1 MNELP
6 FRDYHV
12 LQILDGYENQSYPLD
27 LFISHYFRENKSLGS
42 KDRGAIAEVIYSM
55 IRWQGLIDHLTEKP
69 VNWEKRFRTYQT
81 VSLKECQSNEDIPL
95 HIRLSFPKILFDLMV
110 SSLGIEKTI
119 EICRVS
125 NQAAPTFI
133 RANAMKITRD
143 ALLARFNDLY
153 NVRACKESEHG
164 IVFIKKINLFGT
176 PEFREG
182 LFEVQD
188 EGSQL
193 LAALVKAEPGLQI
206 MDYCAGSG
214 GKTLAF
220 APLMKNKGQ
229 IFLHDIRT
237 RALAESKIRLRRAG
251 IQNAQVVE
259 AEDEKRLKKL
269 KKKMDIVLVDAP
281 CSGTGT
287 MRRNPDM
294 KWSFSADTVPRL
306 VGQQRTIFE
315 KALSF
320 MHPKGKI
327 IYATCSLLVHEN
339 EDQMK
344 HFLNTYNL
352 RVVGEPFKTLPT
364 DGGMDGFFAVT
375 FEYANK
381 DSEKDS
387 GIATI

>member
-1 MNELP
+1 MLLFFLYQNIIMHELP

-12 LQILDGYENQSYPLD
+12 LQILDSYEKQTYPLD

-69 VNWEKRFRTYQT
+69 VSWEKRFHTYNNVCFKDRQND
-81 VSLKECQSNEDIPL
+81 EEIPL
-95 HIRLSFPKILFDLMV
+95 HIRLSFPKVLFDLMV
-110 SSLGIEKTI
+110 ASVGIDQTI
-119 EICRVS
+119 ELCKIS
-125 NQAAPTFI
+125 NQVAPTTV
-133 RANAMKITRD
+133 RANSMKITRD
-143 ALLARFNDLY
+143 ELMNRFTEPY
-153 NVRACKESEHG
+153 QVRVCKDSEFG

-176 PEFREG
+176 PEFKAG

-193 LAALVKAEPGLQI
+193 LAALVKAQPGQQI

-220 APLMKNKGQ
+220 APAMQNKGQ
-229 IFLHDIRT
+229 IFLHDIRS

-259 AEDEKRLKKL
+259 AHDEKRLKKL
-269 KKKMDIVLVDAP
+269 KKKMDVVLVDAP

-306 VGQQRTIFE
+306 IGQQRTIFE

-327 IYATCSLLVHEN
+327 IYATCSILVHEN
-339 EDQMK
+339 QDQMN
-344 HFLNTYNL
+344 HFLSTYNL
-352 RVVGEPFKTLPT
+352 KVVGEPFQTYPT

-375 FEYANK
+375 FEYA
-381 DSEKDS
+381 
-387 GIATI
+387 